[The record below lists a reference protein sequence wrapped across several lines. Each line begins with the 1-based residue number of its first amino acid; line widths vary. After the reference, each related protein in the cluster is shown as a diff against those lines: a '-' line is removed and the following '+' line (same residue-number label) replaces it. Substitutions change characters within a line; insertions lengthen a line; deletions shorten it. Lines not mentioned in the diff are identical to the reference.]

1 MKIFVELQSPSF
13 KGVVIYDE
21 ASLKTL
27 NYNRKDKLQ
36 LNTIDQKVFSYNLGY
51 CLTDDSFFTQ
61 IYLKKI
67 AQLIEGGFIDVW
79 DIRSKDHWSFAKEE
93 EPDNRVVLTL
103 DHLGVGFSIWC
114 LMLLIA
120 LLVFG
125 AERFYSQTQK
135 LLRRN

>member
-1 MKIFVELQSPSF
+1 MKFLIELQNPSF
-13 KGVVIYDE
+13 KGVVIFDE
-21 ASLKTL
+21 ASLKTI

-51 CLTDDSFFTQ
+51 CLGEDSFFTQ
-61 IYLKKI
+61 TYVKKM

-79 DIRSKDHWSFAKEE
+79 DKRSKNHWSFAKEE

-125 AERFYSQTQK
+125 AERFLSNAQK
-135 LLRRN
+135 LLRMN